1 MFRIPVY
8 ALKPMSEPIV
18 WRQDRKP
25 HRTAAVSAVLTHG
38 AADATVAGHPLGEI
52 TADPWVVQL
61 VDGDDLEGQIAVGD
75 TFRCGGA
82 DGSLFSV
89 QQIISGA
96 GAKLFVCSANER
108 SPL

>member
-1 MFRIPVY
+1 MFTKIRFCIGN
-8 ALKPMSEPIV
+8 KNIEFENFSF
-18 WRQDRKP
+18 
-25 HRTAAVSAVLTHG
+25 
-38 AADATVAGHPLGEI
+38 PLGEI